1 MLQGY
6 VLRICYRD
14 KTQGFVEQTLRD
26 MLRGQVFKEIS
37 QGYVAEY
44 VPGVRCRDMPKF
56 LVARE
61 QVSMCA
67 VTFNWFN
74 IYLIAIT
81 LSQKNEKGKSQI
93 GINQANKPN
102 KFIFSI
108 RKWTSYLPVGICYCF
123 KAEKQSKK
131 LQRRNAAAA
140 NESTLRKCL
149 NQPN

>member
-6 VLRICYRD
+6 VPRICYRD

-56 LVARE
+56 FVARE

-81 LSQKNEKGKSQI
+81 LSQKNEKRKSQI
-93 GINQANKPN
+93 GINQANKHN

-108 RKWTSYLPVGICYCF
+108 RTWTSHLPVGISYCF
-123 KAEKQSKK
+123 KAENNPKNSNGEM
-131 LQRRNAAAA
+131 LQLQMN
-140 NESTLRKCL
+140 
-149 NQPN
+149 PP